1 MVQKNLCYPD
11 PEPSEAQKNLC
22 YQWNLCETKIT
33 PRQPRAVQGSTISG
47 LCPKIF
53 ILFD

>member
-22 YQWNLCETKIT
+22 YLQNLCETKKT
-33 PRQPRAVQGSTISG
+33 RQPRAVQGSTISG

-53 ILFD
+53 FNRF